1 MRSIGNY
8 GEDLAIQH
16 LISNGYEIIKRNY
29 YTRFGEID
37 IIARINNRIYII
49 EVKFLSKQ
57 YLHSGYKINYKK
69 KQRMIKCTQLFMEEF
84 KLFNVY
90 IQFDL
95 IAIINKKINHINHI
109 FDITN

>member
-29 YTRFGEID
+29 YTRFGELD
-37 IIARINNRIYII
+37 IIAKINNRVFVI

-69 KQRMIKCTQLFMEEF
+69 KQRMIQCTQLFMDQY
-84 KLFNVY
+84 KLKNVY

-95 IAIINKKINHINHI
+95 IAIIDQQIHHIKHI
-109 FDITN
+109 FNVTS